1 MFNITAIKGVYIKPI
16 CYSIA
21 NRITFCNAKFLIWEL
36 KNMLV
41 DKANTY
47 TSELFDIIKRLS
59 ERNLARL
66 LSFARG
72 LEKNEIDKE
81 SNKQVTKTA

>member
-1 MFNITAIKGVYIKPI
+1 
-16 CYSIA
+16 
-21 NRITFCNAKFLIWEL
+21 
-36 KNMLV
+36 MLV

-47 TSELFDIIKRLS
+47 TSELFDVIKRLS